1 MKLESIY
8 IMDHAVSL
16 AHSAQ
21 YLKKAIPLMVKNR
34 MPVTPINYAIWYSY
48 VEGSN
53 PQLNSELDTIIAEHN
68 SCSQQQAQDIFNKF
82 LSDADLAYFQEMSD
96 KFESTMVQIQHDI
109 SHTIDKSKSFST
121 TLVDSQNEISQL
133 THAHS
138 FDEILGC
145 VERLTD
151 ESIEMQDCAREFQ
164 AKLAVAYNEI
174 KELKEALN
182 LSQAAADIDP
192 LTGFYNRGKF
202 DADIMRFCSSF
213 SENPNDTRL
222 AVLIMFDIDHFKR
235 FNDEFGHQKGDEVLK
250 LVAKRVAD
258 NIPETVK
265 VYRYGGEEFCITGYF
280 DSINDVLSFAER
292 IRLDIAKLSVRK
304 KHDSSSKR
312 TISASFG
319 LAIVRPFS
327 NSTLLIERADRA
339 LYLAKTH
346 GRNRI
351 EIATDV

>member
-1 MKLESIY
+1 MN
-8 IMDHAVSL
+8 HAVTL

-21 YLKKAIPLMVKNR
+21 YLKKAIPLLIKNK
-34 MPVTPINYAIWYSY
+34 MPVTPINYALWYSY
-48 VEGSN
+48 VVGN
-53 PQLNSELDTIIAEHN
+53 HPQLNVELDAIIEKE
-68 SCSQQQAQDIFNKF
+68 STCSQEQAKVLFDTH
-82 LSDADLAYFQEMSD
+82 LSTEDLAYFQKISE
-96 KFESTMVQIQHDI
+96 KFETTIHQMQHDI
-109 SHTIDKSKSFST
+109 SYTLDRSKSFAT
-121 TLVDSQNEISQL
+121 ALVDSQNELTQL
-133 THAHS
+133 SSEQS

-164 AKLAVAYNEI
+164 TKLALAYNEI

-182 LSQAAADIDP
+182 LSQKAADTDQ
-192 LTGFYNRGKF
+192 LTDFYNRRKF
-202 DADIMRFCSSF
+202 DADITKFCAEVSAQ
-213 SENPNDTRL
+213 PNDNRL

-250 LVAKRVAD
+250 LVAKRVKKNTPD
-258 NIPETVK
+258 TVK

-280 DSINDVLSFAER
+280 DAINDVMAFSER

-304 KHDSSSKR
+304 KVDSSSKR
-312 TISASFG
+312 AISASFG
-319 LAIVRPFS
+319 IALMRPFS
-327 NSTLLIERADRA
+327 NSNVLIERADRA

-351 EIATDV
+351 EIAPDI